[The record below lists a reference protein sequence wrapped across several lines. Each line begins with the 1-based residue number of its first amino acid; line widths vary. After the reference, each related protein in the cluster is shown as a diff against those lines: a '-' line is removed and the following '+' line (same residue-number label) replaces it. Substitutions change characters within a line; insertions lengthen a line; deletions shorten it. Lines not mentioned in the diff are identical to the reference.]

1 MKKIISLSLVALLI
15 LSACLMGG
23 CGGSKE
29 ADLNAVL
36 ADINTSFE
44 DATSGL
50 AQLESVDDLNKYY
63 MIDTSTVKQFAAEIT
78 SDKAKAPVEIV
89 LVEAND
95 AEGAKA
101 IETVLNQRYQQIC
114 NTYSSYS
121 PEEYEMA
128 KNCGVTASG
137 NYVTM
142 IIAED
147 YDGILAKVNEAIA

>member
-1 MKKIISLSLVALLI
+1 MKKLISLSLATI
-15 LSACLMGG
+15 LFLSVCLMGG
-23 CGGSKE
+23 CGGSKD
-29 ADLNAVL
+29 ADLKAVL
-36 ADINTSFE
+36 TDINNSFGE
-44 DATSGL
+44 ATSGL
-50 AQLESVDDLNKYY
+50 TQLESVDDLNKYY
-63 MIDTSTVKQFAAEIT
+63 MIDTSTVKQYAAEIT

-128 KNCGVTASG
+128 KNCGVTTSG

-147 YDGILAKVNEAIA
+147 YDEILAKVNDSIA

>member
-1 MKKIISLSLVALLI
+1 MKKFISLSLATILL
-15 LSACLMGG
+15 LSVCLMGG
-23 CGGSKE
+23 CGGSKD
-29 ADLNAVL
+29 ADLKAVL
-36 ADINTSFE
+36 TDINNSFGE
-44 DATSGL
+44 ATSGL
-50 AQLESVDDLNKYY
+50 TQLESVDDLNKYY
-63 MIDTSTVKQFAAEIT
+63 MIDTSTVKQYAAEIT

-128 KNCGVTASG
+128 KNCGVTTSG

-147 YDGILAKVNEAIA
+147 YDEILAKVNESIT